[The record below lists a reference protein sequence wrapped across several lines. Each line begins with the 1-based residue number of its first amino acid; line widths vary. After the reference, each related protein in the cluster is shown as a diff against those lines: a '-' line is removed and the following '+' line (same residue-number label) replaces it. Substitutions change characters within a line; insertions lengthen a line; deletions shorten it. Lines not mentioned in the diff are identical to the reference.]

1 MPTALAPLDPRVVVA
16 AQWLNLIELRRNQFG
31 LSLEALAVRAGV
43 SPQTLTNLRKGGMP
57 QKRTLAALQQALD
70 LSSDIDLARQ
80 RIHEAGLQRAR
91 DAVAREATE
100 ANDPG
105 ALESQRIA
113 IEAVAALA
121 ESRLREF
128 PELRHDI
135 LKKLVVSADH
145 CTLDRTLGWLRDLAS
160 PRGEDFP
167 AER

>member
-1 MPTALAPLDPRVVVA
+1 MPSALAPLDPRVVLA

-31 LSLEALAVRAGV
+31 LSLEALAGRAGV
-43 SPQTLTNLRKGGMP
+43 SAQTLTNLRKGGMP
-57 QKRTLAALQQALD
+57 QKRTLAALQDALD

-91 DAVAREATE
+91 DAVARESVE
-100 ANDPG
+100 ANNP
-105 ALESQRIA
+105 AAAESQRIA

-135 LKKLVVSADH
+135 LKKLVVSADQ
-145 CTLDRTLGWLRDLAS
+145 CTLDRTLGWLRDLSSSTEPDLA
-160 PRGEDFP
+160 G
-167 AER
+167 

>member
-1 MPTALAPLDPRVVVA
+1 MPASPTPLDPRVVLA

-31 LSLEALAVRAGV
+31 LSLEALATRAGV
-43 SPQTLTNLRKGGMP
+43 SAQTLTNLRKGGMP
-57 QKRTLAALQQALD
+57 QRRTLAALQSALD
-70 LSSDIDLARQ
+70 LSTDIDLARQ

-91 DAVAREATE
+91 DAVARESIEAT
-100 ANDPG
+100 DPG

-128 PELRHDI
+128 PEMRHDI

-145 CTLDRTLGWLRDLAS
+145 CTLDRTLGWLRDLSSGTEPVPAS
-160 PRGEDFP
+160 
-167 AER
+167 